1 MTPALIL
8 ALALHM
14 TAAAPPGDDAPGEPL
29 PPGAP
34 TEPYELS
41 AWCYGALGEY
51 LAIYEK
57 VKPDLRDIDHMFGTS
72 GVVEDEPYQS
82 DMAAYRVE
90 LKVIG
95 DSVTDAEKASPE
107 AITDRGVSAMRR
119 GREIWSL
126 AEAKTSRELARA
138 WLSWDLPDRCDSNAR
153 ELATRSI
160 ILGKALKYNANDKTA
175 LPAPTAETA
184 TPMSGGGAPAIASS
198 AFATSVASGPPAQAT
213 ATSPPPG
220 AETQATAP
228 EQTSPSSEPASE
240 PPAAVMASQPP
251 PASAQAA
258 PATEESAA
266 SPQVMDTGPPQQ
278 AAATPPA
285 DVAPAPAQPT
295 PPPASASAAPPST
308 PTSDQSQEPTL

>member
-1 MTPALIL
+1 MTPLIF
-8 ALALHM
+8 ALALM
-14 TAAAPPGDDAPGEPL
+14 TAAPPAADDAPGEPL

-51 LAIYEK
+51 LAIYDK

-95 DSVTDAEKASPE
+95 DSVSDAEKASPE

-126 AEAKTSRELARA
+126 AETKTNRELARA

-160 ILGKALKYNANDKTA
+160 ILGKALKYNANDRTA
-175 LPAPTAETA
+175 LPAPTAEQA
-184 TPMSGGGAPAIASS
+184 APMSGGGAPAIASA
-198 AFATSVASGPPAQAT
+198 AFATPVASGPPAQA
-213 ATSPPPG
+213 APTSPPPSP
-220 AETQATAP
+220 ETQATAP
-228 EQTSPSSEPASE
+228 EPTSPSLEPSSE

-251 PASAQAA
+251 PASSEAA
-258 PATEESAA
+258 PTGEVNAG
-266 SPQVMDTGPPQQ
+266 SPQVMDTAPQQ
-278 AAATPPA
+278 AAAEPPA
-285 DVAPAPAQPT
+285 ETAPAPALPT
-295 PPPASASAAPPST
+295 PPPASASAATPST
-308 PTSDQSQEPTL
+308 PSSEQSQEPTL